1 MMHKAH
7 TTACNTSEGK
17 RTKGNTNH
25 PNKSNQVQED
35 RCDATYTSS
44 RHSIH
49 ALATC
54 VSKHT
59 FNNKKAGNWQFY
71 KTVSKKTY
79 YTVILL
85 CPPLFKAVW

>member
-7 TTACNTSEGK
+7 TTACNTTEGK

-59 FNNKKAGNWQFY
+59 FNNKAGNWQFY
-71 KTVSKKTY
+71 KTVSKTTY